1 MLQYANKWTEPPF
14 YMVFDWFRYP
24 FNYKKKVTFHP
35 RNSISLTLCAML
47 CVWECLRACVHV
59 CILSVFFFFFFVLF
73 FLDRK
78 KKKLKFAVIFLCQ
91 WRRCQRPIP
100 CHAMPCPGSATT
112 VYGEYNNSDFP
123 EQKSRKEEK
132 YKRVTKQLK
141 RSATTF
147 GAPFHFARSQA
158 CSFSRPILD

>member
-1 MLQYANKWTEPPF
+1 
-14 YMVFDWFRYP
+14 
-24 FNYKKKVTFHP
+24 
-35 RNSISLTLCAML
+35 
-47 CVWECLRACVHV
+47 
-59 CILSVFFFFFFVLF
+59 
-73 FLDRK
+73 
-78 KKKLKFAVIFLCQ
+78 
-91 WRRCQRPIP
+91 
-100 CHAMPCPGSATT
+100 MPCPGSATT